1 MQQDAVRRDELAKQ
15 QSEIMTHQAELITR
29 LQQQNEASASQQV
42 PPPARPPLP
51 EKAPA
56 IHDVPPNT
64 QNTVPTIQTL
74 QEDTSLPTGPTPP
87 PIPPQLSKVRFAP
100 KGPPRRVQK
109 PVVPK
114 IEKTETIDA
123 DAQAQ
128 ELLRRFNEASG
139 KVKPK
144 VEKKVASTQIAF
156 GYGGQSNSIKSYGSL
171 KGGIGV
177 NNDGGGGAYSSVL
190 GDQKEYKEPWDY
202 YSYYPITLPLRRPY
216 SGNPELL
223 NEEEFREA
231 SENVTY
237 DEHSIR
243 PANDLGLQEENLEAS
258 IFFLQLP
265 ANMPMV
271 KQSANAEGQE
281 MVNNSEPPKS
291 AGPSKK
297 GCSLDELPGGFM
309 GKMLVYKSGAV
320 KLKLGDII
328 YDVSAGSDSEFAQD
342 VVAINTE
349 EKHCCVVGE
358 LSQRAVITPDVDSIL
373 NSISDL

>member
-1 MQQDAVRRDELAKQ
+1 MD
-15 QSEIMTHQAELITR
+15 
-29 LQQQNEASASQQV
+29 
-42 PPPARPPLP
+42 P
-51 EKAPA
+51 ESLGNTTSKAPR
-56 IHDVPPNT
+56 
-64 QNTVPTIQTL
+64 
-74 QEDTSLPTGPTPP
+74 
-87 PIPPQLSKVRFAP
+87 KVRFAP

-156 GYGGQSNSIKSYGSL
+156 GYGGQSNSIKSYGAL

-177 NNDGGGGAYSSVL
+177 NNDGGGAAYSSVL

-243 PANDLGLQEENLEAS
+243 VANDLGLQEENLEAS
-258 IFFLQLP
+258 IFFLLLP

-328 YDVSAGSDSEFAQD
+328 YDVSAGSDSVFAQD

>member
-1 MQQDAVRRDELAKQ
+1 M
-15 QSEIMTHQAELITR
+15 I
-29 LQQQNEASASQQV
+29 
-42 PPPARPPLP
+42 
-51 EKAPA
+51 
-56 IHDVPPNT
+56 
-64 QNTVPTIQTL
+64 
-74 QEDTSLPTGPTPP
+74 
-87 PIPPQLSKVRFAP
+87 
-100 KGPPRRVQK
+100 
-109 PVVPK
+109 
-114 IEKTETIDA
+114 
-123 DAQAQ
+123 
-128 ELLRRFNEASG
+128 
-139 KVKPK
+139 
-144 VEKKVASTQIAF
+144 ASTQIAF

-223 NEEEFREA
+223 NEEEFGEA

-291 AGPSKK
+291 AGPSQK

-328 YDVSAGSDSEFAQD
+328 YDVSAGSNSEFAQD